1 MTDLSKAD
9 TKILSALQAG
19 LESARSD
26 LAAKV
31 GMSPS
36 TLWRRMKELEA
47 SGIIGKQV
55 MLLDPEKAGFPVC
68 VFVFIQI
75 KDYSSKSRANFESF
89 VRDTPEIME
98 CFSVTGAH
106 DYTLI
111 IRTRS
116 VSEFE
121 RLLKRTIVSGI
132 SETTTE
138 ASCPT

>member
-1 MTDLSKAD
+1 
-9 TKILSALQAG
+9 
-19 LESARSD
+19 
-26 LAAKV
+26 
-31 GMSPS
+31 
-36 TLWRRMKELEA
+36 MKELEA

-121 RLLKRTIVSGI
+121 RLLMDAILRHPSVESASSQI
-132 SETTTE
+132 SLRQHKYTTE
-138 ASCPT
+138 LPL